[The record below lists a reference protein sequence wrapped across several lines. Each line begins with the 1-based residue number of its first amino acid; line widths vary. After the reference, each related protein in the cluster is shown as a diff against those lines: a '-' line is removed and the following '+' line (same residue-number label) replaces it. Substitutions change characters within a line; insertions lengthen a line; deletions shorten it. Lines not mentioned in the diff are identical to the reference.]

1 MYSPTAEIIQK
12 ANKIVRECE
21 TRDPEQIARDLGIIV
36 MPRPFKHQKG
46 AYKVIERNRF
56 IFIKEDLHPV
66 LYEIVMLHEIGHDTN
81 HRAEAIKAG
90 GFREY
95 NIFDIQA
102 SRMEYE
108 ANLFASEVSL
118 PTDDVLEL
126 IEIDYTIQQIAQAL
140 HSDLNLVAIKI
151 DTLISEGY
159 HLRSMEHRNDFLK
172 YNR

>member
-12 ANKIVRECE
+12 ANKIVCECE
-21 TRDPEQIARDLGIIV
+21 TRDSERIARDLDITV
-36 MPRPFKHQKG
+36 MPRPFKRQKG

-56 IFIKEDLHPV
+56 VFIKQDLHPV
-66 LYEIVMLHEIGHDTN
+66 LYKIVLLHEIGHDTN

-102 SRMEYE
+102 SQMEYE
-108 ANLFASEVSL
+108 ANLFAAEVSL

-126 IEIDYTIQQIAQAL
+126 IELDYTIQEIARAL
-140 HSDLNLVAIKI
+140 HSDFNLVAIKM
-151 DTLISEGY
+151 DTLISQGY
-159 HLRSMEHRNDFLK
+159 HLRSTEHRNDFLK

>member
-1 MYSPTAEIIQK
+1 MYSPTAAIIQK
-12 ANKIVRECE
+12 ADKIVRECE
-21 TRDPEQIARDLGIIV
+21 TRDPERIAQDLGIIV
-36 MPRPFKHQKG
+36 MPRPFKYQKG

-66 LYEIVMLHEIGHDTN
+66 LYKIVLLHEIGHDMN
-81 HRAEAIKAG
+81 HRSEAVKAG

-95 NIFDIQA
+95 NIFDMQA

-118 PTDDVLEL
+118 PTGDVLEL
-126 IEIDYTIQQIAQAL
+126 IERDYTIQQIASEL
-140 HSDLNLVAIKI
+140 YSDFNLVAIKI
-151 DTLISEGY
+151 DTLISQGY